1 MEKHQE
7 NSQEIMD
14 LELISKR
21 WVDLDKFSLETST
34 KDQPNPS
41 KTSINLQKDQVL
53 SQKKQSFSPKLEKN
67 FQKNDRFSEKNETFS
82 QKNQLFSEEKH
93 ESFSNISPLK
103 ENLQENESNNYEN
116 MIKATELLRN
126 ERVFNKKTQNNA
138 RNPFPQIIDEDT
150 ENFRIKLDNLINI
163 FKNDA
168 LKEFMSMKKS
178 LLETQVQ
185 TIKSETERY
194 LNMYEEKHAQ
204 VLHFLLK
211 LCKNLEVFCNSL
223 KKRMKNL
230 RKKYMK
236 MKFLRKGLPAL
247 LGFAGN
253 IRINA
258 IITRF

>member
-1 MEKHQE
+1 MEKNQE
-7 NSQEIMD
+7 KSREIMD
-14 LELISKR
+14 LELISQR
-21 WVDLDKFSLETST
+21 WADLDKFSLEAST

-41 KTSINLQKDQVL
+41 KNSINLQKDQ
-53 SQKKQSFSPKLEKN
+53 KKPSFSPKLEKN
-67 FQKNDRFSEKNETFS
+67 ESFSHKNESFSHTNEQHS
-82 QKNQLFSEEKH
+82 QKNEAISRKTQLFSEENR

-103 ENLQENESNNYEN
+103 ESLQGTDTNNYEN

-126 ERVFNKKTQNNA
+126 ERVFNKKTQNNV

-185 TIKSETERY
+185 TIKGETERY

-204 VLHFLLK
+204 VFDFLLK
-211 LCKNLEVFCNSL
+211 LCLFCKKARKNQRET
-223 KKRMKNL
+223 RGKN
-230 RKKYMK
+230 
-236 MKFLRKGLPAL
+236 P
-247 LGFAGN
+247 
-253 IRINA
+253 
-258 IITRF
+258 